1 MFFHLH
7 ANRSAL
13 LFCDAVQARK
23 AYIFGAGV
31 YLLHQCFFFS
41 TFSFL
46 FSSIFLPA
54 HSRRSRSVVVSPTFV
69 VVFFF
74 YYCCIPFTLRCCCC
88 CFVALLLWLCL
99 LCVRL
104 LWLWRLVA
112 RRGLASWKCGACC
125 LLVADTND
133 QLAACV
139 CLPQTHFEFTLAVL
153 CTRAG
158 TRFSDLWYSTTKRGH
173 LYYIFAM
180 PSVSPPTAYKLAV
193 YLLKN

>member
-1 MFFHLH
+1 M
-7 ANRSAL
+7 L

-23 AYIFGAGV
+23 AYFFGAGV

-139 CLPQTHFEFTLAVL
+139 CLPQTHFEFTRAVL